1 MGARMPISKMP
12 GKEPARRRVPGG
24 PAGKLAA
31 RLTRFRRREE
41 GNSTIEFVILFPI
54 FIIIFMSCFEMG
66 MLMTRQVMLERAL
79 DLSVRDLRLG
89 NWKPPTHDELKR
101 TVCNRAGIIPDCMN
115 SMLIE
120 LQPVSKSSW
129 TPLPKQ
135 ATCND
140 RSAPIQPVTTF
151 NGGAENEMMIV
162 RACAIMKPWF
172 VATSLGLRL
181 PLVDGENYAIVSSSA
196 FVNEPGAGG

>member
-1 MGARMPISKMP
+1 M
-12 GKEPARRRVPGG
+12 GG
-24 PAGKLAA
+24 PEMQTDGYPRGRLWHLAT
-31 RLTRFRRREE
+31 RLRRFRKREE

-66 MLMTRQVMLERAL
+66 MLMTRQVMLERAV

-89 NWKPPTHDELKR
+89 HWKPPTHDELKKAI
-101 TVCNRAGIIPDCMN
+101 CNRAGIIPDCMN

-120 LQPVSKSSW
+120 LQPVSKSTW

-140 RSAPIQPVTTF
+140 KSAPIQPVTTF
-151 NGGAENEMMIV
+151 NGGTENEMMIV

-172 VATSLGLRL
+172 VANGLGLRL

-196 FVNEPGAGG
+196 FVNEPGAGS

>member
-1 MGARMPISKMP
+1 MQTERFPKGRLWH
-12 GKEPARRRVPGG
+12 
-24 PAGKLAA
+24 LAT
-31 RLTRFRRREE
+31 RLRQFRKREE

-54 FIIIFMSCFEMG
+54 FIVVFMSCFEMG
-66 MLMTRQVMLERAL
+66 MLMTRQVMLERAV

-89 NWKPPTHDELKR
+89 HWSPPTHDELKR
-101 TVCNRAGIIPDCMN
+101 TICNRAGIIPDCMN

-120 LQPVSKSSW
+120 LQPVKKDTW

-140 RSAPIQPVTTF
+140 KSAPVQPVTAF
-151 NGGAENEMMIV
+151 NGGDENEMMIV

-172 VATSLGLRL
+172 TATAYGLKL

>member
-1 MGARMPISKMP
+1 MGAGMSAQSTNTGRA
-12 GKEPARRRVPGG
+12 GWLARRLR
-24 PAGKLAA
+24 
-31 RLTRFRRREE
+31 RFRGGED
-41 GNSTIEFVILFPI
+41 GNATIEFVILFPI
-54 FIIIFMSCFEMG
+54 FIVIFMSSFEVG
-66 MLMTRQVMLERAL
+66 ILMTRQVMLERAL

-89 NWKPPTHDELKR
+89 TWKPPTHDEFKR
-101 TVCNRAGIIPDCMN
+101 VLCNRAAIIPNCMN

-140 RSAPIQPVTTF
+140 RTADVQPVTTF

-172 VATSLGLRL
+172 IATSLGLRL

-196 FVNEPGAGG
+196 FVNEPGAGGG